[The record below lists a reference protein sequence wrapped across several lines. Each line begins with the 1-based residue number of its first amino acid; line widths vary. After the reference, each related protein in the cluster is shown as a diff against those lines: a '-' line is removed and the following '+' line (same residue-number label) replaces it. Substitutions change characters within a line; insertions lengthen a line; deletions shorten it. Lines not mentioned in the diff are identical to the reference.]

1 MIMIGIDDEGEN
13 KLPQLFRCDPAG
25 YYVGYKATS
34 AGAAL
39 APPSSCSSPP
49 PLPPPSPTS
58 HPRSQTPTHPNH
70 PTQTHAREHT
80 SRPPPPDRPPPD
92 RCCCPPQARR
102 SRRRTTG
109 SRSATRPTPTRLSL
123 TTTPC
128 SSRWRACR
136 TCWAQTS
143 KPTTSRCAAP
153 CRLQSL
159 RHRPCPMASPAAG
172 ETRVR
177 GEGAASLGGGVGVG
191 RRASTRCRPCR
202 VAASTLSPRGCL
214 SRAVL
219 RGAQLQHE
227 VHAVNERRGGD
238 AAHRARRARRRPA
251 RDR

>member
-39 APPSSCSSPP
+39 APPTPS
-49 PLPPPSPTS
+49 PLPPRPPI
-58 HPRSQTPTHPNH
+58 PDPKQP
-70 PTQTHAREHT
+70 PTQTTPPNPTRASTPPDRRHPTDR
-80 SRPPPPDRPPPD
+80 RCCPPPDR
-92 RCCCPPQARR
+92 RCCPPQARR

-159 RHRPCPMASPAAG
+159 RHRPCPMASPAVG

-177 GEGAASLGGGVGVG
+177 GEGAASLGEGVGVG

-202 VAASTLSPRGCL
+202 VATSTLSPRGCL
-214 SRAVL
+214 SRTVL